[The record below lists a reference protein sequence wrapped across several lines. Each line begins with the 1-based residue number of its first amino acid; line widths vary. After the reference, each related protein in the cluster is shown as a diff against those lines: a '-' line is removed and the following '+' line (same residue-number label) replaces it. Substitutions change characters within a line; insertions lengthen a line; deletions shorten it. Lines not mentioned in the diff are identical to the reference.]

1 MVIVILISDSGL
13 QDGRHDE
20 LISVNLQSDGSDS
33 LGLTFKF
40 NDSEQLIVE
49 EIISDGIADK
59 VHISVVLHIT
69 QVSIP

>member
-1 MVIVILISDSGL
+1 M
-13 QDGRHDE
+13 QDAQYGE

-33 LGLTFKF
+33 LGLTFRF
-40 NDSEQLIVE
+40 DGSEQLIIE

-59 VHISVVLHIT
+59 VHISVVLHVT